1 MFRPG
6 NIIRVISQSKTII
19 GKAQIPQA
27 IDKTFCIFD
36 LNRFLSIVSSLDN
49 PSIEIK
55 YNDDGSNGSAIIT
68 SGATKI
74 VYRLTDEAMIVAAP
88 DKDLK
93 LDKPEITFNMK
104 KDALSQV
111 LKGAGILGLP
121 NLVIS
126 GDRSKIRFSTADVK
140 NDGSDSYAVEV
151 GETSA
156 DFNFIFNVGNFKM
169 LPLDYAVTITS
180 KGFAQFTAPNIDY
193 WVAMEKGSRFEA

>member
-1 MFRPG
+1 M
-6 NIIRVISQSKTII
+6 ISQSKTII

-27 IDKTFCIFD
+27 IDKAFCIFD
-36 LNRFLSIVSSLDN
+36 LNRFLSIVSSLEN
-49 PSIEIK
+49 PNIEIK

-74 VYRLTDEAMIVAAP
+74 VYRLTDETMIVAAP

-93 LDKPEITFNMK
+93 LDKPEISFNMK
-104 KDALSQV
+104 KDALAQV

-121 NLVIS
+121 NLTIS

-151 GETSA
+151 GETGA
-156 DFNFIFNVGNFKM
+156 DFNFVFNVGNFKM
-169 LPLDYAVTITS
+169 LALDYSVTITS
-180 KGFAQFTAPNIDY
+180 KGFAQFTAPGIDY
-193 WVAMEKGSRFEA
+193 WVAMEKGSRYEA